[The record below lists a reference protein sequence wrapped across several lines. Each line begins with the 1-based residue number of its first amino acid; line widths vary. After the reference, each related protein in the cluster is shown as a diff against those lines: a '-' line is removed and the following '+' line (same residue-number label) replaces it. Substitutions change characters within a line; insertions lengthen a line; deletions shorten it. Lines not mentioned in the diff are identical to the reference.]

1 MFPPPQRIVAG
12 VGEKPKRRI
21 EMNRRA
27 PATTVARTFVLA
39 ALAILGGSTASRAQ
53 QQQQS
58 QPPAAPP
65 AKPQQPKITARTE
78 TVVVPVTVKDR
89 QGQLVAGLQ
98 RGDFRILDDG
108 VEQQIVF
115 FSADP
120 FPLSAV
126 ILIDNNLAQRQ
137 AQQVQKSLEA
147 IAGGFGPNDE
157 AAVVVYDEFPETVS
171 DFTFN
176 NDTIF
181 ASLKRLELGSH
192 FPGGFGGPLESG
204 PTING
209 QVQPTGG
216 PPPTAAPIV
225 RETKDLDDA
234 LWASGEMLKGR
245 GRDRRKMIFLI
256 TDGNNSR
263 HNAHPFNETL
273 QLLLVSDVSVYSIS
287 VGHAFLQK
295 QTPRLEHYAKATG
308 GDVFFASKDRDL
320 ERLYSAVTEEA
331 RNQYT
336 LTFSP
341 EDVDRKKEYH
351 LIEVRVRRP
360 DLNVNAREGYYQ
372 GTLGAAR

>member
-1 MFPPPQRIVAG
+1 
-12 VGEKPKRRI
+12 
-21 EMNRRA
+21 MNRRT
-27 PATTVARTFVLA
+27 PASTVARRLLLVALALA
-39 ALAILGGSTASRAQ
+39 AVSGVSLAG
-53 QQQQS
+53 QQQS
-58 QPPAAPP
+58 QPSQSTTPP
-65 AKPQQPKITARTE
+65 ANSQSSANPQQPKIIARTE
-78 TVVVPVTVKDR
+78 TVVVPVTVKDHQR
-89 QGQLVAGLQ
+89 QLVAGLQ
-98 RGDFRILDDG
+98 RGDFRVLDDG

-157 AAVVVYDEFPETVS
+157 VAVVVYDQFPETVS

-176 NDTIF
+176 NDTVF

-204 PTING
+204 PVING
-209 QVQPTGG
+209 QAQPTGG

-225 RETKDLDDA
+225 QETKDLDDA

-273 QLLLVSDVSVYSIS
+273 QLLLVSDISVYSIS

-295 QTPRLEHYAKATG
+295 QTPRLERYAKATG
-308 GDVFFASKDRDL
+308 GDVFFAAKDRDL

-341 EDVDRKKEYH
+341 EDIDRKKEYH
-351 LIEVRVRRP
+351 SIEVRVRRP
-360 DLNVNAREGYYQ
+360 DLSVNAREGYYQ
-372 GTLGAAR
+372 GAVAGPAR